1 MSATG
6 SSGSPSPNRRRGATM
21 GPSARHS
28 ESSPVVSHTFV
39 NLNFQGFRAIWDD
52 GDDRPR
58 RPESLIRKRS
68 QVRVLDRP
76 LRGKSCKTADFRL
89 SSRARRFGFPRFSPL
104 RSHQGRTSFQ
114 RVLCDWVRVRIFG
127 RRQVSAPRRSTPSC
141 RVPRSRVARRRL
153 ASVAGDAQAV
163 HEAWHRRPGAYAPD
177 RRLLLVEYDGAP
189 LIVVASGW
197 HGLRSCRLDGST
209 SSVVWKL
216 RWSMMSISRSAGSP
230 RP

>member
-1 MSATG
+1 MRTRPRGYVGGTSVCGVRRLGVPARHLECGHLQG
-6 SSGSPSPNRRRGATM
+6 SSRFSTTPHDPS
-21 GPSARHS
+21 S
-28 ESSPVVSHTFV
+28 
-39 NLNFQGFRAIWDD
+39 
-52 GDDRPR
+52 
-58 RPESLIRKRS
+58 SLIRKRS